1 MSGRILIVFIVTPN
15 LTNFADVLFCPTVMS
30 AKKLTSVNSLQSSVS
45 VASRDAKLELS
56 TDTVAIHKNGVEF
69 RSPKPFNEWS
79 EMTVALV
86 SPKDGS
92 RISCHG
98 VIVACAGNKHAGY
111 HISMVFT
118 GMSNETERQLGAM
131 ARSEFGLG

>member
-1 MSGRILIVFIVTPN
+1 
-15 LTNFADVLFCPTVMS
+15 MS
-30 AKKLTSVNSLQSSVS
+30 AKKLTGVTSFQPSVS

-56 TDTVAIHKNGVEF
+56 ASAVSVHRNGIEF

-79 EMTVALV
+79 EMTVGLL

-98 VIVACAGNKHAGY
+98 VIVGCAGNKHTGY

-118 GMSNETERQLGAM
+118 GLTSQMERQLGAM
-131 ARSEFGLG
+131 AQSEFGAG

>member
-1 MSGRILIVFIVTPN
+1 
-15 LTNFADVLFCPTVMS
+15 MS
-30 AKKLTSVNSLQSSVS
+30 AKRFNSTNSFQPSVS
-45 VASRDAKLELS
+45 VISRDSKLELS
-56 TDTVAIHKNGVEF
+56 ANTVSIHKNGIEF
-69 RSPKPFNEWS
+69 RSPNPFKEWS

-118 GMSNETERQLGAM
+118 SMSSETEKQLGSM
-131 ARSEFGLG
+131 ARSEFGAG